1 MPGTCA
7 AAKLNEEQERGE
19 VTLAALY
26 VAWRERLS
34 MSVDAET
41 VAGEQPEHLRAYFM
55 ERLQHYRQLSEQL
68 PEKMPRNMPEKKMRL
83 KSSVSPEAFCLSLA

>member
-7 AAKLNEEQERGE
+7 ADKSNEEQEIVA

-34 MSVDAET
+34 MSVDAEA
-41 VAGEQPEHLRAYFM
+41 VAGEQPEHLRAWFM
-55 ERLQHYRQLSEQL
+55 ARLQHYRQLSAQL
-68 PEKMPRNMPEKKMRL
+68 PDRNAPEYARKENEVKK
-83 KSSVSPEAFCLSLA
+83 